1 MNVFT
6 NFTLKEL
13 IISFNKN
20 NFTFITGFGMIVD
33 FNTSYYVLDT
43 ETIFL
48 LNDNYAYVTQKK
60 FSLPFYLVNTNSSL
74 YITGDEN
81 MWKTDKYLNVLKTH
95 TKYASYRDIYL
106 NSTENFIYVA
116 SEAYTYFQAFDLN
129 LVLKN
134 TVSISPSNPRSFS
147 E

>member
-1 MNVFT
+1 M
-6 NFTLKEL
+6 
-13 IISFNKN
+13 
-20 NFTFITGFGMIVD
+20 
-33 FNTSYYVLDT
+33 
-43 ETIFL
+43 
-48 LNDNYAYVTQKK
+48 TQKK

-81 MWKTDKYLNVLKTH
+81 IWKTDKYLNVLKTH